1 MLKKTAVLGLALT
14 LTGGALLEWT
24 RHRPPPLRQLFPDA
38 ANIEVDSEA
47 FSVGDLTNY
56 QNMDQLL
63 AGLRSKSK
71 DELEKEQNT
80 RLIAKIEQLASSKD
94 QPEPVVADMLYGP
107 NWQAKVK
114 KYRRLI
120 TQQELAAIS
129 AIAIGIVGLVAL
141 TLAIIC
147 ASVQMARAV
156 GLASM
161 HWMSTKK
168 MKNALVSDDVL
179 DTKPAYKA
187 EAWPLKEA
195 SKLPP
200 LETEKNTGPQPST
213 VTLVSKNEFVLP
225 RLDAYCSP
233 RLGFQID
240 TDEETKFDLFL
251 TDQDSVHSHAAIDFG
266 APSWQERPGPEL
278 EAVAASSLEKRTDD
292 LARQITQVQKLV
304 TENTSQTEFIAEPF
318 NETLH
323 QLNDQISAIR
333 QYASSQQDRV
343 EKLQNGYDWNIIRT
357 FCLRIIRCIDNL
369 DSRIE
374 RLSDDSESLEM
385 LSDIRDEL
393 LFSLESSSVEQFD
406 LEHDSVFS
414 GQERLAEAIKEKEIT
429 DNPELKGRIAQVV
442 KPGYQYVLDDENVK
456 IVRTA
461 RVKLYG

>member
-1 MLKKTAVLGLALT
+1 
-14 LTGGALLEWT
+14 
-24 RHRPPPLRQLFPDA
+24 
-38 ANIEVDSEA
+38 
-47 FSVGDLTNY
+47 
-56 QNMDQLL
+56 
-63 AGLRSKSK
+63 
-71 DELEKEQNT
+71 
-80 RLIAKIEQLASSKD
+80 
-94 QPEPVVADMLYGP
+94 
-107 NWQAKVK
+107 
-114 KYRRLI
+114 
-120 TQQELAAIS
+120 
-129 AIAIGIVGLVAL
+129 
-141 TLAIIC
+141 
-147 ASVQMARAV
+147 
-156 GLASM
+156 
-161 HWMSTKK
+161 
-168 MKNALVSDDVL
+168 
-179 DTKPAYKA
+179 
-187 EAWPLKEA
+187 
-195 SKLPP
+195 
-200 LETEKNTGPQPST
+200 
-213 VTLVSKNEFVLP
+213 
-225 RLDAYCSP
+225 
-233 RLGFQID
+233 
-240 TDEETKFDLFL
+240 
-251 TDQDSVHSHAAIDFG
+251 
-266 APSWQERPGPEL
+266 
-278 EAVAASSLEKRTDD
+278 
-292 LARQITQVQKLV
+292 V

-374 RLSDDSESLEM
+374 RLSHDSESLEM